1 MVIKKLQLLLFLC
14 ILQGVVLC
22 QMDSAVKLIALLP
35 HEKTDTGKVKILW
48 RLAEAM
54 NNYKP
59 DSAIKVAQ
67 SALYL
72 SKSIGYSDGESRS
85 LGVLS
90 NALINMSNYPQA
102 LEFSLQKLRLDEKMD
117 NPYNF
122 ASALISIG
130 VIYVLQEEYKEALK
144 YYRMADSVIRAKNIE
159 KLNYYTR
166 QNLGDIYDRLHFTDS
181 AYVYFTDALNIALA
195 KKNNTFIG
203 ASYTGLAH
211 VNISKVNY
219 TESLN
224 QYRAAVDY
232 LARSNDDELLC
243 EATLGFAELFQ
254 RLNKTDSALFYA
266 KWSLAL
272 AKKAILPSR
281 EMDAAEFLSRQFNAA
296 GIYDSAYIYLTK
308 VQVINDSINSKA
320 RIKEVQIL
328 SSNEQVRQ
336 AEIAEAKRLAQKE
349 REKQLQLLII
359 GLFIPAFFFATLLL
373 SRIRIHRRVIAIL
386 GILSLLILFEF
397 LTLLLHPFVAEL
409 TNHKPVLEI
418 LIFVTIAA
426 ILIPGHHRLEHWLI
440 DRLTQNTPGISRFSF
455 KRKKMTV
462 KIKKDPDQVG

>member
-1 MVIKKLQLLLFLC
+1 VIKKLQILFLFSL
-14 ILQGVVLC
+14 ISGAVFC
-22 QMDSAVKLIALLP
+22 QIDSAIRLKALLP
-35 HEKTDTGKVKILW
+35 VEKTDTGRIKILW

-67 SALYL
+67 TALYE
-72 SKSIGYSDGESRS
+72 SRNISYTDGESRS

-102 LEFSLQKLRLDEKMD
+102 LEFSFQKLRLDEKAN
-117 NPYNF
+117 NPYNL
-122 ASALISIG
+122 ASVLINIG
-130 VIYVLQEEYKEALK
+130 VIYVLQEEYPAALK
-144 YYRMADSVIRAKNIE
+144 YYRQADSVIQANGIE
-159 KLNYYTR
+159 KLKYYTK

-181 AYVYFTDALNIALA
+181 AFVYFSEALNIALER
-195 KKNNTFIG
+195 KNNTFIG

-211 VNISKVNY
+211 VNIAKVNY

-224 QYRAAVDY
+224 QYRNAVDY
-232 LARSNDDELLC
+232 LTRANDDELLC
-243 EATLGFAELFQ
+243 EATLGFAELFHQ
-254 RLNKTDSALFYA
+254 LNRSDSALYYA

-272 AKKAILPSR
+272 AKKAVLPSR
-281 EMDAAEFLSRQFNAA
+281 EMDAAEFLSRQFNTA
-296 GIYDSAYIYLTK
+296 GHYDSAYIYLTK
-308 VQVINDSINSKA
+308 VQVINDSINSKT
-320 RIKEVQIL
+320 RIKEIQIL

-373 SRIRIHRRVIAIL
+373 SRIRIHRKVIAIL

-418 LIFVTIAA
+418 LIFVTLAA
-426 ILIPGHHRLEHWLI
+426 ILIPGHHRLERWLI
-440 DRLTQNTPGISRFSF
+440 DKLTQYKQGDNRFSF

-462 KIKKDPDQVG
+462 KIKKDPDQV

>member
-1 MVIKKLQLLLFLC
+1 
-14 ILQGVVLC
+14 
-22 QMDSAVKLIALLP
+22 MDSAVKLNALLVL
-35 HEKTDTGKVKILW
+35 EKTDTGRIKVLW
-48 RLAEAM
+48 KLAEAM
-54 NNYKP
+54 NNYQP

-67 SALYL
+67 TALYE
-72 SKSIGYSDGESRS
+72 SRGIGYTDGESRS

-102 LEFSLQKLRLDEKMD
+102 LEFSLQKLRIDEKTD

-122 ASALISIG
+122 ASVLINIG
-130 VIYVLQEEYKEALK
+130 VIYVLQEEYNQALK
-144 YYRMADSVIRAKNIE
+144 YYRQADSLIRTKNLE
-159 KLNYYTR
+159 KLKYYSK

-181 AYVYFTDALNIALA
+181 AFVYFTEALKIALER
-195 KKNNTFIG
+195 KNNTFIG
-203 ASYTGLAH
+203 ASLTGLAH
-211 VNISKVNY
+211 VNVSKVNY
-219 TESLN
+219 SESLV
-224 QYRAAVDY
+224 QYRSAVDY
-232 LARSNDDELLC
+232 LTRSNDDELLC
-243 EATLGFAELFQ
+243 EATLGFAELFHQ
-254 RLNKTDSALFYA
+254 LNKTDSALFYA

-272 AKKAILPSR
+272 AKKAVLPSR
-281 EMDAAEFLSRQFNAA
+281 EMDAAEFLSRQFKIA
-296 GIYDSAYIYLTK
+296 GNYDSAYIYLTK

-320 RIKEVQIL
+320 RIKQIQVL

-336 AEIAEAKRLAQKE
+336 AEIAEAKRLAKKE
-349 REKQLQLLII
+349 RDKQLQLLII

-397 LTLLLHPFVAEL
+397 LTLLLHPFVANL
-409 TNHKPVLEI
+409 TNHNPVLEI

-440 DRLTQNTPGISRFSF
+440 DRLTQNKPGLNRLSF

-462 KIKKDPDQVG
+462 KIKKDPDQD